1 MPPAVGALNLNHWAT
16 KEVPTVH
23 FKGSGASTL
32 LPAALQGLKVGQR
45 ETVSSSHLSV
55 APLRPC

>member
-1 MPPAVGALNLNHWAT
+1 MPPAVGELNRNHWAT
-16 KEVPTVH
+16 KDVPTVH

-32 LPAALQGLKVGQR
+32 LPAALQGLKVGQQ
-45 ETVSSSHLSV
+45 ETLSSSHLAA